1 MRTSLAHLAPRVKSG
16 SLRTD
21 PICGMDRG
29 RAQGERKRLRRS
41 GVRIAATFE
50 SPASSGKGYVRNVS
64 RDGMFL
70 RTDVLPAPGE
80 PVSVT
85 FVDLR
90 GHKVEVDGTV
100 RWNTEQLD
108 PAKHAKPGFGMRIEH
123 ARSDYLAF
131 YEQLLT
137 GFEETSET

>member
-1 MRTSLAHLAPRVKSG
+1 M
-16 SLRTD
+16 
-21 PICGMDRG
+21 
-29 RAQGERKRLRRS
+29 
-41 GVRIAATFE
+41 
-50 SPASSGKGYVRNVS
+50 SGKGYIRNVS

-100 RWNTEQLD
+100 RWNTGQLD
-108 PAKHAKPGFGMRIEH
+108 PAEHAKPGFGMRIEH

-137 GFEETSET
+137 GFDETGET